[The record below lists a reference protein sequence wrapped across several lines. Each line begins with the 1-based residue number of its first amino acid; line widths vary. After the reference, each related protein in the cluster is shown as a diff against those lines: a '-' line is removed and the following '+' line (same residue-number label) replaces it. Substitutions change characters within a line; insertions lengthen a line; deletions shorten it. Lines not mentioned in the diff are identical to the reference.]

1 MKYSIKVNE
10 VTNGSEN
17 LKGIATV
24 VLGDSFKLS
33 NIKIFNNP
41 KKNELF
47 VAMPSYKTNQVD
59 DKGNPVYNDIFNPTT
74 KEFREALYKN
84 ILDAYKELHENQAKN
99 SYTVEINSH
108 DTKMPEFS
116 VRVTPYAKKD
126 SSIKGLC
133 SVYFD
138 NSLVVNN
145 ITLHQG
151 KDDKIFVSMP
161 NYKTSQVDEKGK
173 AVYKDICN
181 PVTAKF
187 REKFN
192 DAIMNGYEQ
201 ALEQALEQAYES
213 ALEKV
218 QEPAKDSVKDKLSKN
233 KEAVEKNQKQDA
245 PEKERKQPSR
255 DEAR

>member
-17 LKGIATV
+17 LKGLATV

-41 KKNELF
+41 EKNELF

-74 KEFREALYKN
+74 KEFRESLYKN

-99 SYTVEINSH
+99 SYTVEINSN

-116 VRVTPYAKKD
+116 IRVTPYEKEG

-133 SVYFD
+133 SAYFD

-187 REKFN
+187 REKFY

-201 ALEQALEQAYES
+201 ALEQALE
-213 ALEKV
+213 KV
-218 QEPAKDSVKDKLSKN
+218 KEPAKDSVKDKLSKN

-245 PEKERKQPSR
+245 PEKGKKQPSR